1 MLLTEGRSWYSMLW
15 RLVYAVNRGKIMVF
29 DVMEVSVC
37 C

>member
-15 RLVYAVNRGKIMVF
+15 RLVYAVNWKIMVF